1 MDAAP
6 THLDLFSGIGGF
18 ALAARWAGFRTI
30 GFCEI
35 DAFPAAVLRRH
46 WPGIPNF
53 GDVRNITSGSADII
67 TGGFPCQDISCA
79 GSGLG
84 LEGERS
90 GLWREFHRIIRD
102 IRPRFALVE
111 NVAALSVRGLLEI
124 LRDLSEIGFD
134 AEWSNISACAVGAT
148 HMRRRMFI
156 VAYPHGFDGWQRLRD
171 STPQQNGKVQTVD
184 SFASARAGW
193 KARMA
198 NPSALYRDSY
208 GLPNRMERNRAIGN
222 SVCPQVAYEILR
234 EIRKL
239 I

>member
-1 MDAAP
+1 MNEKP
-6 THLDLFSGIGGF
+6 THLDLFSGLGGF
-18 ALAARWAGFRTI
+18 ALAAQWAGFTTT
-30 GFCEI
+30 GFAEI
-35 DAFPAAVLRRH
+35 DPFPASVLRSL
-46 WPGIPNF
+46 WPEVRNY
-53 GDVRNITSGSADII
+53 GDVRNITSGSADLI
-67 TGGFPCQDISCA
+67 TGGFPCQDISFA

-90 GLWREFHRIIRD
+90 GLWREYHRIIRD
-102 IRPRFALVE
+102 LRPRFAVVE

-134 AEWSNISACAVGAT
+134 AEWSNISACSVGAP

-156 VAYPHGFDGWQRLRD
+156 VAYPNGFDGWQRLRD
-171 STPQQNGKVQTVD
+171 SDAQQDRKISPVD
-184 SFASARAGW
+184 SFARARAGW

-198 NPSALYRDSY
+198 NPSELYGNSN
-208 GLPNRMERNRAIGN
+208 GLPYRLERNRATGN
-222 SVCPQVAYEILR
+222 AVCPQVAYEILR